1 MKKIFLVIAITL
13 FSMNA
18 FAQIDQAAPMHPACF
33 KITIPY
39 YWGGCGNTGGWY
51 IQFKLAGF
59 PQTFEYSGA
68 WNSPGSFTVCTPYAS
83 ELITW
88 LRVCVIADGGK
99 WCTAPWNCKDYNN
112 YVYDH
117 VLPPN
122 ECVCSNGCQYYASGM
137 VACKAIVH
145 EAVEAAR

>member
-18 FAQIDQAAPMHPACF
+18 FAQERHPVTF

-39 YWGGCGNTGGWY
+39 HWGGLCGNSGY
-51 IQFKLAGF
+51 CDVEFKLAGYS
-59 PQTFEYSGA
+59 QTFFYREA
-68 WNSPGSFTVCTPYAS
+68 WYGPGSVININTPYAS

-99 WCTAPWNCKDYNN
+99 WCTAPWNCQTYNY
-112 YVYDH
+112 YVKDH
-117 VLPPN
+117 VIAPN
-122 ECVCSNGCQYYASGM
+122 ECQPGCTNGCKHYVNM